1 MKRIIFAAATA
12 ALVFTSVAQA
22 SDNNT
27 YFWLHPKLG
36 MVRVDK
42 TTNAMVTNAQPMDKW
57 ASPQAKN
64 AKTILWIDPKGN
76 VRRIPVP
83 VPESKP

>member
-12 ALVFTSVAQA
+12 ALAFTPVAWA
-22 SDNNT
+22 SDNDNT

-42 TTNAMVTNAQPMDKW
+42 TTNAMVTTAQPMEKW
-57 ASPQAKN
+57 AKEV
-64 AKTILWIDPKGN
+64 KTILWIDPKGN
-76 VRRIPVP
+76 VRRIPDP
-83 VPESKP
+83 R

>member
-1 MKRIIFAAATA
+1 MKSIIFAAATA
-12 ALVFTSVAQA
+12 ALAVTPVAQA

-27 YFWLHPKLG
+27 YLWLHPKLG

-42 TTNAMVTNAQPMDKW
+42 TTNAMVTTAP
-57 ASPQAKN
+57 PQTKE

-76 VRRIPVP
+76 MRRIPEP
-83 VPESKP
+83 APESKP

>member
-12 ALVFTSVAQA
+12 ALAFTSVARA
-22 SDNNT
+22 SDNDNT
-27 YFWLHPKLG
+27 YLWLHPKLG

-42 TTNAMVTNAQPMDKW
+42 ATNAMVTTAPQ
-57 ASPQAKN
+57 QAKK

-76 VRRIPVP
+76 VRRIPDP
-83 VPESKP
+83 R

>member
-1 MKRIIFAAATA
+1 MIRIIFAAATA
-12 ALVFTSVAQA
+12 ALAFTPVAWA
-22 SDNNT
+22 SDNDNT

-42 TTNAMVTNAQPMDKW
+42 TTNAMVTTAQPMEKW
-57 ASPQAKN
+57 AKE

-76 VRRIPVP
+76 VRRIPDP
-83 VPESKP
+83 R

>member
-12 ALVFTSVAQA
+12 ALIFTSVAQA
-22 SDNNT
+22 NDNT
-27 YFWLHPKLG
+27 YLWLHPKLG

-42 TTNAMVTNAQPMDKW
+42 ATNAMVTTA
-57 ASPQAKN
+57 PQQTKK

-76 VRRIPVP
+76 MRRIPVP